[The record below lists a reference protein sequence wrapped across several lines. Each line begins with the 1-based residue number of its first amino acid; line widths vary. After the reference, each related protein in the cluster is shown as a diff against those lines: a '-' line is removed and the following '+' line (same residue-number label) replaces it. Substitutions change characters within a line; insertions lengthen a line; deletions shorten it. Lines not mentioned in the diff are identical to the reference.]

1 MTTGKQALF
10 EDWYREQWLKQIKI
24 DAVHNPMARP
34 APPRSRK
41 GEDAE
46 TRSKIKL
53 SKQAEIVNR
62 MLNQQMLGRQIGE
75 LLGISQQAVSEIKKR
90 YGLPRTTNE
99 IANKEDE

>member
-1 MTTGKQALF
+1 MTEGLTRREKF
-10 EDWYREQWLKQIKI
+10 EDWYREQWLKQNKI

-41 GEDAE
+41 GVDAG
-46 TRSKIKL
+46 TRTSVKL
-53 SKQAEIVNR
+53 SKQAEVVNR

-90 YGLPRTTNE
+90 YGLPRKQE
-99 IANKEDE
+99 EVSE

>member
-10 EDWYREQWLKQIKI
+10 EDWYREQWLKQNKI
-24 DAVHNPMARP
+24 DAIHNPMARL
-34 APPRSRK
+34 APPRSKK

-46 TRSKIKL
+46 TRTSVKL

-62 MLNQQMLGRQIGE
+62 MLLQEMLGRQIGE

-90 YGLPRTTNE
+90 YGLPRKSE
-99 IANKEDE
+99 EVSK